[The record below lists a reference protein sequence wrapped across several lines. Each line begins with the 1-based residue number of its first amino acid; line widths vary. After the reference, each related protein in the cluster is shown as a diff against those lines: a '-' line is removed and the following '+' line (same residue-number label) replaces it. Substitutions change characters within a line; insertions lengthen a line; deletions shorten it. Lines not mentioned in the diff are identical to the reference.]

1 MDINKTMQLQ
11 GMDMKTAMTS
21 KIVSNVLVD
30 VISNIQKENK
40 STTDVTGTIDVMG
53 QTVPIT
59 SKIITATTIKAI

>member
-1 MDINKTMQLQ
+1 MGNQQSISEAVMD
-11 GMDMKTAMTS
+11 
-21 KIVSNVLVD
+21 VV
-30 VISNIQKENK
+30 NK